1 MLNCLKPS
9 GMLKS
14 GLSSN
19 LTLHSPDFL
28 EIDLGKALAANLMA
42 LLLLFM
48 TMVNRFESFFHP
60 ALKDL
65 AS

>member
-28 EIDLGKALAANLMA
+28 EIGLGKALAANYA
-42 LLLLFM
+42 GDNGF
-48 TMVNRFESFFHP
+48 V
-60 ALKDL
+60 AVVYDYG
-65 AS
+65 